1 MYRILRLKK
10 ESKAW
15 DLPYYF
21 APQKPKSID
30 WFSAFRLT
38 GVHSRRLDTVMLPK
52 CIASVSIRFGIEAE
66 DITNFGR
73 IYTYYNLGFFYC
85 IPRMIVW

>member
-15 DLPYYF
+15 DLPYNF

-52 CIASVSIRFGIEAE
+52 CIA
-66 DITNFGR
+66 
-73 IYTYYNLGFFYC
+73 
-85 IPRMIVW
+85 